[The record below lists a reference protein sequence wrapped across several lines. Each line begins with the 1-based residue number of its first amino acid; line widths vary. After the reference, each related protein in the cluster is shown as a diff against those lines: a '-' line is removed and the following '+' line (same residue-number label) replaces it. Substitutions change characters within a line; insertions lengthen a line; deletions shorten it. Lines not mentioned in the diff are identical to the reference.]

1 MQKTTDSALYVENS
15 CILCEERLQRGIE
28 EVGIEFSM
36 TLLVQI
42 FLSLAC
48 LFLGFTASKR
58 TQSDVKIDKSI
69 NSNLMREDGGNKKY

>member
-1 MQKTTDSALYVENS
+1 
-15 CILCEERLQRGIE
+15 
-28 EVGIEFSM
+28 VGIEFSM